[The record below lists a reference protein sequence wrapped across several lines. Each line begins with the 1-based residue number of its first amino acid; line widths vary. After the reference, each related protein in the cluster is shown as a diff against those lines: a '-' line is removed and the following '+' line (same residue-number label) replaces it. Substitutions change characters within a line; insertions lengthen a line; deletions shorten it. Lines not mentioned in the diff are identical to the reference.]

1 MQDTKKGYSIIE
13 KIAKEKMIEDMI
25 ENLGVKALYK
35 DDLLQETFIIL
46 LTYDEE
52 KIQALYDRGELR
64 YFISKLLTNQINS
77 KTSRFYYKYRKYYSK
92 KDDEYQHND
101 NGTEEDDE

>member
-1 MQDTKKGYSIIE
+1 MQDTTKGYSIIE
-13 KIAKEKMIEDMI
+13 KIAKERVIEDMI

-46 LTYDEE
+46 LTYDED

-77 KTSRFYYKYRKYYSK
+77 KTSRFYYKYRKYYQK